1 MRPSADVTAIDSP
14 LLFHTQKCI
23 LLPHPVPCSQGQ
35 CRSLWEA
42 GNRLKQG
49 ISVTF
54 GRLLFTL
61 CRSEFLVIHLWEGHT
76 HTTVSRPSYVF
87 PIVSPVNILVHHPEL
102 G

>member
-49 ISVTF
+49 IH
-54 GRLLFTL
+54 L
-61 CRSEFLVIHLWEGHT
+61 CDFWEVIIH
-76 HTTVSRPSYVF
+76 VM
-87 PIVSPVNILVHHPEL
+87 
-102 G
+102 